1 MVWQERRERKR
12 KRRIDGNKGKSLRKD
27 SQLSH
32 LIHSATRKHFSRQK
46 TTKNKKKQHGSI
58 YQRLPSA
65 RGEGVFFSI
74 FFPPFFPFIFLGK
87 VEVVAAAAVA
97 HPSIQPAVR
106 WLEEY
111 TSVEGYRV
119 YLSSTEKGM
128 PGIYPPRYRY
138 VYAGKL

>member
-1 MVWQERRERKR
+1 MAAGEERREEGKE
-12 KRRIDGNKGKSLRKD
+12 KRRIDGNKGKSLRKH

-32 LIHSATRKHFSRQK
+32 LMHSATKKHFSRQK

-74 FFPPFFPFIFLGK
+74 FSPPFFPFIFLGK
-87 VEVVAAAAVA
+87 VEVVAAAAV
-97 HPSIQPAVR
+97 
-106 WLEEY
+106 EEY

-128 PGIYPPRYRY
+128 PGIYPSRYRY